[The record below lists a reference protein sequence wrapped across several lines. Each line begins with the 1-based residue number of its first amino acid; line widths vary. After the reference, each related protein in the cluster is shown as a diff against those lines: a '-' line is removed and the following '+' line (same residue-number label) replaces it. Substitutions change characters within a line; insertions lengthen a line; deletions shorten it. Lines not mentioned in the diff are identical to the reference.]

1 MIAPQGLNI
10 QINKGTD
17 FNQDL
22 ELKNPDKTPF
32 DLNGYTGVSKVR
44 KFPNAKVSH
53 SFTVGITTSTGVISL
68 GMTVGV
74 TTTLTEGRNYY
85 DVVITSG
92 IGTTAG
98 IGTVS
103 KVFEGSVL
111 VFPTASV

>member
-22 ELKNPDKTPF
+22 ELKNSDKTPF
-32 DLNGYTGVSKVR
+32 NLAGYTGVSRVR
-44 KFPNAKVSH
+44 KFPDAKISH
-53 SFTVGITTSTGVISL
+53 EFTVGITSLTGVISL

-74 TTTLTEGRNYY
+74 TTALTEGRNYY

-92 IGTTAG
+92 IGTVPG

-103 KVFEGSVL
+103 KVFEGSVM
-111 VFPTASV
+111 VFPTVSV

>member
-17 FNQDL
+17 FNQDS

-44 KFPNAKVSH
+44 KFPNAKIAPD
-53 SFTVGITTSTGVISL
+53 FTVGIDTTSGTISL
-68 GMTVGV
+68 GMTVGM
-74 TTTLTEGRNYY
+74 TTSLTEGRNYY

>member
-1 MIAPQGLNI
+1 MIAPQGLNL

-44 KFPNAKVSH
+44 KFPNAKIAH
-53 SFTVGITTSTGVISL
+53 DFTVGIDTTSGTISF

-74 TTTLTEGRNYY
+74 TTSLSEGRNYY

>member
-1 MIAPQGLNI
+1 MIAPQGLNL

-17 FNQDL
+17 YTKDL

-32 DLNGYTGVSKVR
+32 DLTGYTGVAKVR
-44 KFPNAKVSH
+44 KFPEAKIAH
-53 SFTVGITTSTGVISL
+53 DFTVGITSTTGVISL
-68 GMTVGV
+68 AMTVGV
-74 TTTLTEGRNYY
+74 TTAITDGRNYY

-103 KVFEGSVL
+103 KVFEGSVM
-111 VFPTASV
+111 VFPTVSV